1 MLEVIFS
8 FIGIPVLFGI
18 FLFLAWSAVTWIPDF
33 ISDVKEVFSNAE
45 SSEIDLETSSNVNTG
60 TDQ

>member
-1 MLEVIFS
+1 MLEFIFS
-8 FIGIPVLFGI
+8 FVGIPVLFGI

-45 SSEIDLETSSNVNTG
+45 SSEIDLETGSNVDPG
-60 TDQ
+60 AD

>member
-1 MLEVIFS
+1 MLEFIFS
-8 FIGIPVLFGI
+8 FVGVPVLFGI

-45 SSEIDLETSSNVNTG
+45 SSEIDVETGSNVDTG
-60 TDQ
+60 AD